1 MQSYYA
7 GNRAIATRYGHAPR
21 VAPNLRNPE
30 GRASLGGRMHRF
42 ARQST
47 RQYESG
53 TGPGSFHFG

>member
-21 VAPNLRNPE
+21 VAPNLRNPF
-30 GRASLGGRMHRF
+30 LGGRMHRF